1 MKLLILQA
9 SNEFMR
15 VNKQKIIIILIG
27 LIGLIGCFLTSLTG
41 SIAVMLNKGWAAQ
54 GGFPELLHRFSIGYP
69 ASCLV
74 VFFVFP
80 VIVPKIAQLLD
91 QKLD

>member
-1 MKLLILQA
+1 MKPLIIQT
-9 SNEFMR
+9 SNDFMR
-15 VNKQKIIIILIG
+15 VKKQKIIIILIG
-27 LIGLIGCFLTSLTG
+27 FVGCFLTSLTS
-41 SIAVMLNKGWAAQ
+41 SIAVMLNKGWVAQ

-80 VIVPKIAQLLD
+80 VIVPKITQLLD
-91 QKLD
+91 QKLE

>member
-1 MKLLILQA
+1 LAWLGLVGCLL
-9 SNEFMR
+9 S
-15 VNKQKIIIILIG
+15 
-27 LIGLIGCFLTSLTG
+27 SLTG
-41 SIAVMLNKGWAAQ
+41 SIAVVLDEGWAKQ

>member
-1 MKLLILQA
+1 MKLLIIQA

-15 VNKQKIIIILIG
+15 VKKQKIIIILIG
-27 LIGLIGCFLTSLTG
+27 FVGCFLTSLTG
-41 SIAVMLNKGWAAQ
+41 SIAVMLNKGWATQ
-54 GGFPELLHRFSIGYP
+54 EGFPELLHRFSIGYP

-80 VIVPKIAQLLD
+80 FMVPKITQLLG
-91 QKLD
+91 QKLE

>member
-1 MKLLILQA
+1 MKLLIIQA
-9 SNEFMR
+9 SNDFMR
-15 VNKQKIIIILIG
+15 VKKQKIIIILIG
-27 LIGLIGCFLTSLTG
+27 LVGCFLTSLTG
-41 SIAVMLNKGWAAQ
+41 SITVMLNKGWVAQ

-80 VIVPKIAQLLD
+80 VIVPKITQLLD
-91 QKLD
+91 QKLE

>member
-1 MKLLILQA
+1 MKLSIIQA
-9 SNEFMR
+9 SNDFVR
-15 VNKQKIIIILIG
+15 FKKQKIIIILIG
-27 LIGLIGCFLTSLTG
+27 LVGCFLTSLTG
-41 SIAVMLNKGWAAQ
+41 SIAVMLNKGWVAQ

-80 VIVPKIAQLLD
+80 VIVPKITQLLD
-91 QKLD
+91 QKLE

>member
-15 VNKQKIIIILIG
+15 VNKQKIIII

-91 QKLD
+91 QKLA

>member
-1 MKLLILQA
+1 MKLFIIKT
-9 SNEFMR
+9 STNFMR
-15 VNKQKIIIILIG
+15 VNKQKIIII

-54 GGFPELLHRFSIGYP
+54 GGFPELWQRFSIGYP

-80 VIVPKIAQLLD
+80 AIVPKIAQFLD
-91 QKLD
+91 QKLE

>member
-1 MKLLILQA
+1 MKLSIIQA
-9 SNEFMR
+9 SNDFVR
-15 VNKQKIIIILIG
+15 LKKQKIIIILIG
-27 LIGLIGCFLTSLTG
+27 LVGCFLTSLTG
-41 SIAVMLNKGWAAQ
+41 SIAVMLNKGWVAQ

-80 VIVPKIAQLLD
+80 VIVPKITQFLD
-91 QKLD
+91 QKLQ